1 MIKPGKGNI
10 SVLQRGLVGLLIGA
24 LLLVGLRGIARDVHF
39 SGALLNQA
47 FVADAGWIHS
57 VPPEV
62 VEARTLLAQHHD
74 GGVPLALGPG
84 LEDDSLLQQRL
95 WEGLYPMRLHE
106 ADNGRMLWKT
116 PGPQRP
122 GCTRIAGGERLVLV
136 DCH

>member
-1 MIKPGKGNI
+1 MIDPGKGNTL
-10 SVLQRGLVGLLIGA
+10 VFQRWLGGLLIGA
-24 LLLVGLRGIARDVHF
+24 ALVVGLRGIAKDVDF
-39 SGALLNQA
+39 SGALLRQA
-47 FVADAGWIHS
+47 FVADAGWPES

-62 VEARTLLAQHHD
+62 AEARALLAQHHD

-84 LEDDSLLQQRL
+84 LKDDSLLQQRL